1 MPMFLLPMLFLAQD
15 AAPADPA
22 PPRDW
27 ADTLRTDA
35 RAMHDDIAANH
46 PGPVNALDPDFS
58 KRNDAGLA
66 LTLARADKVSDFA
79 SYHYAL
85 KAYAASFDDGHL
97 SYSSTDEAPPL
108 AAQWPGFLTG
118 FDGAAQVVKTRADDA
133 PVPLGA
139 VLEGCDGKPADRLAA
154 ENVGAFEGRW
164 FLASRRVLRG
174 GQLFID
180 RGNPFIARPVRCR
193 FRTGTAARDVT
204 LDWRPIDDA
213 ALTARVRDTNQMAR
227 PPIAARTLA
236 DGTRWFTL
244 SGFDGDPASA
254 DARALGP
261 LIEAMRADRTAI
273 AAAPRI
279 VLDLRGNNGG
289 SSDWAAQIAAILW
302 GRQRFDALPESS
314 GVDWRASA
322 DNVKT
327 LSDFRDRARNAP
339 DMSDEMRQWFD
350 ATVVGIT
357 AAHDRGEPLWRFTDP
372 EPAKTPGEP
381 PAPPAGPVYFVTD
394 SGCGS
399 ACLDAAD
406 LWSALGAIQVGQE
419 TSADTLY
426 MDVRLDRL
434 PSGLAR
440 IAVPMKVYRGRTR
453 GSNEPLRPV
462 HPYPGDL
469 RDTDALAEWIAAL
482 PENR

>member
-1 MPMFLLPMLFLAQD
+1 MSLLLLPLLVLAPD
-15 AAPADPA
+15 AVPVDPA

-27 ADTLRTDA
+27 AAALRTDA
-35 RAMHDDIAANH
+35 QAMHDDIAANH

-66 LTLARADKVSDFA
+66 LALTRADKVKGFA
-79 SYHYAL
+79 GYYYAL
-85 KAYAASFDDGHL
+85 KAYAAAFDDGHL
-97 SYSSTDEAPPL
+97 NIRAGDDAPALP
-108 AAQWPGFLTG
+108 ARWPGFLTG
-118 FDGAAQVVKTRADDA
+118 FDGEKQVVKTRADDA
-133 PVPLGA
+133 PVPMGA

-164 FLASRRVLRG
+164 FLASRRFRLG
-174 GQLFID
+174 GQLFVD
-180 RGNPFIARPVRCR
+180 RGNPFVARPARCR
-193 FRTGTAARDVT
+193 FLVNGTPREVALA
-204 LDWRPIDDA
+204 WRPIAPEALA
-213 ALTARVRDTNQMAR
+213 ARLHDTDQMAR
-227 PPIAARTLA
+227 EPIGARTLA

-244 SGFDGDPASA
+244 SGFDGDPDSA
-254 DARALGP
+254 DAKALGP
-261 LIEAMRADRTAI
+261 LIDAMRADRAAL

-289 SSDWAAQIAAILW
+289 SSDWSAQIAAILW
-302 GRQRFDALPESS
+302 GQQRIEALPGAT

-322 DNVKT
+322 GNVKT
-327 LSDFRDRARNAP
+327 LSDFRDHVRDAP
-339 DMSDEMRQWFD
+339 GTSDAMKRWID
-350 ATVVGIT
+350 ATVNGVT

-372 EPAKTPGEP
+372 EPAKTPGKP
-381 PAPPAGPVYFVTD
+381 PAPPAGPVYFITD
-394 SGCGS
+394 SGCAS

-406 LWSALGAIQVGQE
+406 LWKGLGAIQVGQE

-426 MDVRLDRL
+426 MDVRQDKL

-440 IAVPMKVYRGRTR
+440 IAVPMKVYRGRER
-453 GSNEPLRPV
+453 GSNEPLHPV

-469 RDTDALAEWIAAL
+469 RDTGALAEWIATL